1 MLDASRE
8 ADAVDTTTR
17 PGSFNLNVLIALLS
31 AGVTVLGLMWAG
43 DATLAIGVPL
53 MPEQI
58 LSAVLAL
65 ALGVLY
71 LSYGFR
77 GNEHVATPW
86 YDVILAALGLGFGL
100 YLAIRYPI
108 LSQESFYR
116 PIETNIVGGVLVV
129 LVAEGLRRTSGTSL
143 FLVLMA
149 FFAYALFGHLIPGKL
164 QGRSLPPDTFFQFL
178 GIDNVAMLGLP
189 ITVITGV
196 VIVFVFFGQLLLMA
210 GGSAFFTDIAAALM
224 GRSRGGSAKIAVV
237 ASGLFGSIS
246 GSAVSNVVS
255 TGVLTIPLMKMSGYR
270 PQVAGAIEAVAST
283 GGQIMPPIM
292 GAAAF
297 LMVELLGVTY
307 QSVVIAALIP
317 SLLYFMSV
325 FIQADLE
332 AAKHGIAPVPEDRIP
347 AAGKVMKEGWYFIL
361 PFVLL
366 LYALFSWNVQPE
378 KAALYALGLI
388 IVLGLF
394 LSYQGKRLT
403 PSVVWNCITS
413 AGKSSVDI
421 IVIGAAAGIILGVLD
436 RTGLSFGLTIILVEL
451 GGNSLL
457 ALLLMTAVIA
467 IILGM
472 GMPTTAIYF
481 LLATLAA
488 PPIIKLGVDPLAAHM
503 FVLYFGMMSMISPPV
518 ALAAFTAAKLADAP
532 PMATA
537 VASCRFGWPAF
548 IIPFLFVM
556 APVLIMKGSAVA
568 IAIATITAM
577 AGIWITSGGLT
588 GYLFGHLTMPVR
600 IGLVIAGICLLL
612 PSQTFANAWMFEVA
626 GAVLAAALV
635 GRAILN
641 SKTALA

>member
-1 MLDASRE
+1 MSGDDRSVGETTNAGG
-8 ADAVDTTTR
+8 VDLRPVTT
-17 PGSFNLNVLIALLS
+17 LLS
-31 AGVTVLGLMWAG
+31 ACVTALGLIWAG
-43 DATLAIGVPL
+43 DAMLALGIAL
-53 MPEQI
+53 MPEQV
-58 LSAVLAL
+58 LAAVLAL
-65 ALGVLY
+65 ALGVIY
-71 LSYGFR
+71 LTFDFR
-77 GNEHVATPW
+77 GAELVRTPW
-86 YDVILAALGLGFGL
+86 HGVLLAALGLGFGL
-100 YLAIRYPI
+100 YLAIRYPV

-116 PIETNIVGGVLVV
+116 PVETNIVGGVLVV
-129 LVAEGLRRTSGTSL
+129 LVAESLRRTSGTSL

-149 FFAYALFGHLIPGKL
+149 FFAYALFGHLVPGKM

-255 TGVLTIPLMKMSGYR
+255 TGVLTIPLMKQSGYR

-307 QSVVIAALIP
+307 QAVVIAALIP

-332 AAKHGIAPVPEDRIP
+332 AAKHGIAPIPEDRIP
-347 AAGKVMKEGWYFIL
+347 AAGKVMREGWYFIA

-366 LYALFSWNVQPE
+366 LYALFQWNVQPE
-378 KAALYALGLI
+378 KAALYALALI
-388 IVLGLF
+388 VVLGLF

-403 PSVVWNCITS
+403 PAIIWNCITS

-421 IVIGAAAGIILGVLD
+421 VVIGAAAGLILGILD

-548 IIPFLFVM
+548 IIPFLFVL
-556 APVLIMKGSAVA
+556 APVLIMKGSFFA
-568 IAIATITAM
+568 IAIAAVTAM
-577 AGIWITSGGLT
+577 AGIWVTSGGLT
-588 GYLFGHLTMPVR
+588 GYLFGHLSLPVR
-600 IGLVIAGICLLL
+600 LGLIASGLCLLL
-612 PSQTFANAWMFEVA
+612 PSQTFPNAWMLEVA
-626 GAVLAAALV
+626 GAVVA
-635 GRAILN
+635 AILLTFMIAGRN
-641 SKTALA
+641 RTQ